1 MVRLPSF
8 CCAALIAM
16 LALNSTGLLAA
27 TNENAVSKQD
37 REFVR
42 MAAQTG
48 SAETEA
54 GELAHNNARA
64 DAVRELG
71 RRLSQE
77 HAQSNKELESL
88 SARLNIELPKQP
100 DPKHRGDL
108 QALLKARG
116 AEFDRL
122 YVGQTIRDHEM
133 TVKLFESQIKRGG
146 NAELR
151 QYAEKH
157 LPTLKAHLEM
167 AKSVPMR

>member
-1 MVRLPSF
+1 MIRLLGLGG
-8 CCAALIAM
+8 AALVAT
-16 LALNSTGLLAA
+16 LAFNSIPLLAA
-27 TNENAVSKQD
+27 TNGNAVSKED

-54 GELAHNNARA
+54 GELAQNSARS

-77 HAQSNKELESL
+77 HAQANKELESL
-88 SARLNIELPKQP
+88 AARLNIELPRQP

-108 QALLKARG
+108 QALLKATG

-122 YVGQTIRDHEM
+122 YVGQMIRDHEM
-133 TVKLFESQIKRGG
+133 AVKLFESQTKRAR
-146 NAELR
+146 NPELR

-157 LPTLKAHLEM
+157 LPMLQAHLKM